1 MPKLI
6 NAAGLRLVK
15 DFESCRTE
23 AYQDMVGVWTI
34 GYGHTEGVK
43 EGDTITLNKAHTLLS
58 EELEDY
64 AVDVAFACTSK
75 PNDNELAAMT
85 SLAYNVGITGFRKS
99 TVLKCHNRGDKDAAA
114 RAFAMWNKAGGKV
127 VKGLSRRRAAEAALY
142 LTPADGELEMPQQ
155 VDGEKP
161 MTSSIQINAGTA
173 AAATSAMGVLAQIA
187 QSFKDIQEGFGVYLP
202 YIAVGAACVAAIAGC
217 VVVIERLRQRKRGEA

>member
-6 NAAGLRLVK
+6 NAAGIRLVK
-15 DFESCRTE
+15 DFEGCRTE
-23 AYQDMVGVWTI
+23 AYQDIVGVWTI

-43 EGDTITLNKAHTLLS
+43 EGDTITLNKAHSLLV
-58 EELEDY
+58 EELESY
-64 AVDVAFACTSK
+64 AEDVRAYCTNQ

-99 TVLKCHNRGDKDAAA
+99 TVLKCHNKGDKDAAA

-142 LTPADGELEMPQQ
+142 LTPVGGELEMPQQ
-155 VDGEKP
+155 VDAEKP

-173 AAATSAMGVLAQIA
+173 TAVTSGVGVLAQIA

-217 VVVIERLRQRKRGEA
+217 VVVVERLRQRNRGEA

>member
-1 MPKLI
+1 MKSI
-6 NAAGLRLVK
+6 NAAGIRLVK
-15 DFESCRTE
+15 DFEGCHTE
-23 AYQDMVGVWTI
+23 AYQDIVGVWTI

-43 EGDTITLNKAHTLLS
+43 EGDTITLSKAHSLLV
-58 EELEDY
+58 EELERY
-64 AVDVAFACTSK
+64 ASRISESCTNP

-85 SLAYNVGITGFRKS
+85 SLAYNVGIAGFRRS
-99 TVLKCHNRGDKDAAA
+99 TVLKCHNACDTDAAA
-114 RAFAMWNKAGGKV
+114 RAFALWNKAGGKV
-127 VKGLSRRRAAEAALY
+127 VKGLVRRRAAEAALY
-142 LTPADGELEMPQQ
+142 LQPVSGELEMPQR
-155 VDGEKP
+155 VDVEKP

-217 VVVIERLRQRKRGEA
+217 VVVVERLRQRNRGEA

>member
-1 MPKLI
+1 MKHI
-6 NAAGLRLVK
+6 NAAGIRLVK
-15 DFESCRTE
+15 DFEGCLTE
-23 AYQDMVGVWTI
+23 ARQDIVGVWTI

-43 EGDTITLNKAHTLLS
+43 EGDTITPNKAHSLLVD
-58 EELEDY
+58 ELESF
-64 AVDVAFACTSK
+64 AEDVLFSCTSK

-85 SLAYNVGITGFRKS
+85 SLAYNVGINGFRKS
-99 TVLKCHNRGDKDAAA
+99 TVLKCHNKGDKDAAA

-142 LTPADGELEMPQQ
+142 LTPVDGELEMPQR
-155 VDGEKP
+155 VDVEKP

-217 VVVIERLRQRKRGEA
+217 VVVVERLRQRNRGEA